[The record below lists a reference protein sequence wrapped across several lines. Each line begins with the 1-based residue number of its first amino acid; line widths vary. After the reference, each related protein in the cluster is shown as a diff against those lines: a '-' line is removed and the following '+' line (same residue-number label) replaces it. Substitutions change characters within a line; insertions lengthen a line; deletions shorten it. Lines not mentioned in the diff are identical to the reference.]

1 MRLPV
6 LISLV
11 LLLAVRPAA
20 ASGLALAGHGV
31 RAMGRGGA
39 LVAGGD
45 DAGGIWQNP
54 AVIAGLPG
62 FQVALDGTLI
72 FFGAQYTRVDSGG
85 NLLPTISFEGPILP
99 IPTFAISR
107 QVGPRRLFLGLAL
120 TAPYSATI
128 VYPRPSYAACDPAA
142 PARCIDTAHYDAP
155 QRYSIISQNGTT
167 MILLD
172 LVVAYQIL
180 PQLSVGLSLQ
190 NYFINFTSL
199 SSISSYNG
207 ALASGPEDPDFDS
220 LVQTKMLSMFN
231 PSAKLGVLYRPHP
244 MVTIGA
250 SYQLPFWVRG
260 GAKINV
266 QLPVSP
272 LYEKASVEGDSAQ
285 MRLTLPMC
293 LRTGIEVR
301 PIPALRLELGVDW
314 EQWSAFDAIYVDPQ
328 EIFILNIPSIDRYR
342 VPTLAT
348 PLNFRDTLTVRLG
361 AEYHFSSLPLVLRAG
376 YIFEQGAAEGAA
388 MSVSGL
394 DGNKHLV
401 TAGAGYAIGGYRFD
415 VYFAH
420 SIRSTNVVDWQQ
432 SLARQ
437 INPINPK
444 GAVTVGGGSYAMSY
458 SLVGLGV
465 SKSFPW

>member
-1 MRLPV
+1 MR
-6 LISLV
+6 V
-11 LLLAVRPAA
+11 LLLVCLVLSLPARLVE
-20 ASGLALAGHGV
+20 ASGLSLAGHGV

-62 FQVALDGTLI
+62 FQVALDGTLV
-72 FFGAQYTRVDSGG
+72 FFRAQYTRVDSGG
-85 NLLPTISFEGPILP
+85 NILPTVSFEGPILP

-107 QVGPRRLFLGLAL
+107 QVGLKRLFLGLGL
-120 TAPYSATI
+120 TAPYSPTI
-128 VYPRPSYAACDPAA
+128 VYPGPSYAPCDAAA
-142 PARCIDTAHYDAP
+142 PVHCIDTAHRDAP
-155 QRYSIISQNGTT
+155 QRYSIISQDGTK

-172 LVVAYQIL
+172 LVAAYQIL

-190 NYFINFTSL
+190 NYFINFTSI
-199 SSISSYNG
+199 SSITSYNG

-220 LVQTKMLSMFN
+220 LVQSKMLSMFN
-231 PSAKLGVLYRPHP
+231 PSAKFGFLYRPHP

-250 SYQLPFWVRG
+250 SYQLPFWVS
-260 GAKINV
+260 GASKINV

-272 LYEKASVEGDSAQ
+272 LYEKASVQGDSAR
-285 MRLTLPMC
+285 MRMTLPMC
-293 LRTGIEVR
+293 LRTGVEVR
-301 PIPALRLELGVDW
+301 PIPSLRVELGVDW

-328 EIFILNIPSIDRYR
+328 DIYILNIPSIDRFR

-348 PLNFRDTLTVRLG
+348 PLNLGDTITVRLG
-361 AEYHFSSLPLVLRAG
+361 AEYLFSRLPLVIRAG
-376 YIFEQGAAEGAA
+376 YIFEQGAASGAA

-401 TAGAGYAIGGYRFD
+401 TVGAGYSVGGYRFD
-415 VYFAH
+415 FYFAH
-420 SIRSTNVVDWQQ
+420 AIQSTNVVDWKE
-432 SLARQ
+432 SLAKQ
-437 INPINPK
+437 INPINPG
-444 GAVTVGGGSYAMSY
+444 GAATIGGGSYTMSY

-465 SKSFPW
+465 AKSFPW